1 MAKWREAIA
10 WCGFLFS
17 TVLGVYNY
25 GMLTI
30 RIGLANEQLYW
41 FYEFREMVKNG
52 ELPPKVGISE
62 VQSYYASGT
71 KQIHGSVLDQIV
83 ESVRADVISDIQEI
97 ENVRGRAVQND

>member
-1 MAKWREAIA
+1 MAKWRETIA

-41 FYEFREMVKNG
+41 FYEFREMV
-52 ELPPKVGISE
+52 
-62 VQSYYASGT
+62 
-71 KQIHGSVLDQIV
+71 
-83 ESVRADVISDIQEI
+83 
-97 ENVRGRAVQND
+97 